1 MRRAVV
7 LAAAFFLAFAAG
19 AVDTGQRFDDHAQQ
33 ARYERLIR
41 DLRCL
46 VCRSESIADSNAT
59 LAADLRREVE
69 RLMRE
74 GKSDAEIHAF
84 MTERY
89 SDFVLLRPPV
99 APRTWLLWAAPAL
112 FLIGGLAAV
121 VVVIR
126 RRALAARD
134 NPSSLDEEPGEP

>member
-1 MRRAVV
+1 MSRV
-7 LAAAFFLAFAAG
+7 AAFVACLLLSPLAG
-19 AVDTGQRFDDHAQQ
+19 AVDSGQRFDDPAQQ

-69 RLMRE
+69 TQVRAGRNDE
-74 GKSDAEIHAF
+74 EIYAF

-89 SDFVLLRPPV
+89 GDFILLQPPV

-112 FLIGGLAAV
+112 FLAGGLLTV
-121 VVVIR
+121 VVVVR
-126 RRALAARD
+126 RRARIARSDPAA
-134 NPSSLDEEPGEP
+134 LDEEPDRP

>member
-1 MRRAVV
+1 MIR
-7 LAAAFFLAFAAG
+7 AAALVACLLLSPLAG
-19 AVDTGQRFDDHAQQ
+19 AVDSGQRFEDAADQ
-33 ARYERLIR
+33 ARYERVIR

-69 RLMRE
+69 TLIRDGR
-74 GKSDAEIHAF
+74 SDAEIYAF

-89 SDFVLLRPPV
+89 GDFILLKPPV

-112 FLIGGLAAV
+112 FLAGGLAIVLV
-121 VVVIR
+121 VVR
-126 RRALAARD
+126 RRARIARNDPAA
-134 NPSSLDEEPGEP
+134 LEEEPDRP

>member
-1 MRRAVV
+1 MIRRAIAVACLL
-7 LAAAFFLAFAAG
+7 LAPLAG
-19 AVDTGQRFDDHAQQ
+19 AVDSGQRFEDATQQ

-69 RLMRE
+69 SLIRAGR
-74 GKSDAEIHAF
+74 SDEEIYAF

-89 SDFVLLRPPV
+89 GDFILLRPPV
-99 APRTWLLWAAPAL
+99 APRTWLLWAGPAV
-112 FLIGGLAAV
+112 FLAGGLAV
-121 VVVIR
+121 VLVIVR
-126 RRALAARD
+126 RRSRIARADPAA
-134 NPSSLDEEPGEP
+134 LDEEPDPP